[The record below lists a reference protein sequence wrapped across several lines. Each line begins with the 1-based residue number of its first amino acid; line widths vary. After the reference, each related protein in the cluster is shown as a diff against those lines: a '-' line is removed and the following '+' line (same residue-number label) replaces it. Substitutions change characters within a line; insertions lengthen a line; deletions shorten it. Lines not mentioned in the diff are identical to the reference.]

1 MNRRLLFGL
10 FVVLLI
16 VLTSVNIY
24 AARTLPNDNLQ
35 EDLHHLEVK
44 NEKIMEEKT
53 ELAMKLQTQEP
64 ADIQARYNALV
75 KQVSSF
81 IEVAFQQNKKTYQE
95 RKDEA
100 HKVMSKGLA
109 ATFFPT
115 DTYKGDRKTEV
126 DEVEIFI
133 KTGNLTNN
141 QASVL
146 VKFKH
151 TLYSLQSEH
160 KQVSPVFLKI
170 NVHREEGRWMI
181 TDFQDVEEER
191 YT

>member
-1 MNRRLLFGL
+1 MNRHVLFGV
-10 FVVLLI
+10 FVALLI

-24 AARTLPNDNLQ
+24 ATRTALNDDLQ
-35 EDLHHLEVK
+35 KRLHQLEVK
-44 NEKIMEEKT
+44 NEKNIEEKT
-53 ELAMKLQTQEP
+53 ALKKTLQKQEP
-64 ADIQARYNALV
+64 ADIQARYDALV

-81 IEVAFQQNKKTYQE
+81 IEVAFQQNKETYQE
-95 RKDEA
+95 RKDKA
-100 HKVMSKGLA
+100 YKVMSKDLV

-151 TLYSLQSEH
+151 TLYSLQSDQ
-160 KQVSPVFLKI
+160 KQISPVFLKI
-170 NVHREEGRWMI
+170 DVHREEGHWMI
-181 TDFQDVEEER
+181 TDFQDVEEEG

>member
-1 MNRRLLFGL
+1 MNRRILFGL

-24 AARTLPNDNLQ
+24 ATRTASYDDVQKRLQ
-35 EDLHHLEVK
+35 QLEVK
-44 NEKIMEEKT
+44 NEKNMEEKT
-53 ELAMKLQTQEP
+53 ALKETLQKQEP
-64 ADIQARYNALV
+64 ADIQARYDALV
-75 KQVSSF
+75 KQVSTF
-81 IEVAFQQNKKTYQE
+81 IEVAFKQDKETYQE
-95 RKDEA
+95 RKKKANE
-100 HKVMSKGLA
+100 VMSKDLA

-133 KTGNLTNN
+133 QTGNLTNN

-151 TLYSLQSEH
+151 TLFSLQNDQ
-160 KQVSPVFLKI
+160 KQVSPVFLHIK
-170 NVHREEGRWMI
+170 VHREEGQWKI
-181 TDFQDVEEER
+181 TDFQDVEEEG

>member
-1 MNRRLLFGL
+1 MNRRVLFVL

-24 AARTLPNDNLQ
+24 ATRQASNDDLQ
-35 EDLHHLEVK
+35 EGLHELEVK

-53 ELAMKLQTQEP
+53 ELEMTLQKQEP
-64 ADIQARYNALV
+64 ADIQARYDALV
-75 KQVSSF
+75 KQVSTF
-81 IEVAFQQNKKTYQE
+81 IEVAFKQDKETYQE
-95 RKDEA
+95 REKDA
-100 HKVMSKGLA
+100 HKVMSKDLA

-115 DTYKGDRKTEV
+115 ENYKGERKTEV

-151 TLYSLQSEH
+151 TLYSLQSDQ
-160 KQVSPVFLKI
+160 KQVSPVFLRI
-170 NVHREEGRWMI
+170 NVHREEGQWMI
-181 TDFQDVEEER
+181 TDFQDVEEEG
-191 YT
+191 YS

>member
-1 MNRRLLFGL
+1 MNRRVLFGL

-24 AARTLPNDNLQ
+24 AAYTTTNEDRQ
-35 EDLHHLEVK
+35 EDLHELEVK
-44 NEKIMEEKT
+44 NKKIMEEKT
-53 ELAMKLQTQEP
+53 ELELTLQTQEP
-64 ADIQARYNALV
+64 ADIQARYDALV
-75 KQVSSF
+75 KQVSVF
-81 IEVAFQQNKKTYQE
+81 IEVAFKHDKETYQE
-95 RKDEA
+95 RKKEA
-100 HKVMSKGLA
+100 HKVMSKDLA

-141 QASVL
+141 QASAL

-151 TLYSLQSEH
+151 TLYSLQSDQ
-160 KQVSPVFLKI
+160 KQVSPVFLRI
-170 NVHREEGRWMI
+170 NAHREEGHWII
-181 TDFQDVEEER
+181 TDFQDVEEEG
-191 YT
+191 YS